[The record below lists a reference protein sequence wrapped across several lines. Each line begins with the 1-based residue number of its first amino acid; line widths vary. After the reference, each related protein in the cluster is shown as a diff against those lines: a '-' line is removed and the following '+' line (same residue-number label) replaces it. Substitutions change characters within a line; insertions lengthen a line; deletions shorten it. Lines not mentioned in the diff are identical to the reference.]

1 MTMEGPVSP
10 TAASGQLG
18 GAARASDSPG
28 LSGPSADGP
37 ATHGGAGGFLGEN
50 PGAPANAA
58 GEPRPLSLRAQLM
71 IWFGISFG
79 VIQTTII
86 AGLVVLDD
94 GRIFKAGDNYDWIIQ
109 VVGIGTLGSFLGG
122 LGAAFV
128 ILGAALRPLRQ
139 ITEAARDVQPER
151 IDESRINMPEVGSE
165 VNEARRELN
174 SALDRIEVGYQSQER
189 FISNV
194 SHELKT
200 PIAIV
205 QNEAQRLRRMKRP
218 QEELEQFVNDTANQ
232 MGRLGKM
239 VESFLTLARI
249 DHEERMQKNED
260 YWFHDLLV
268 EATSRSRAQALTHGV
283 RIELELP
290 EDFEALDDPSWG
302 DPELVSSAVENLVR
316 NAIRFSPRES
326 AVHVSL
332 AVPQLAPKNE
342 DGEQGPQAEAKTRLG
357 RTKKPKKVAP
367 EPEQP
372 PARFVIIQVRDEG
385 PGMPDEL
392 IATVF
397 EPFQQAATERHS
409 NRGTGLGLAI
419 AHKVCTLH
427 KGTIRAFNRTDGVS
441 GCVIEIRLPFLE
453 EEDWAADRP
462 ITAAL
467 TEGGIGEGI
476 RDARIDAPPTD

>member
-1 MTMEGPVSP
+1 MTLEGP
-10 TAASGQLG
+10 AS
-18 GAARASDSPG
+18 ARAAATPDGGEQPG
-28 LSGPSADGP
+28 DASRPAAPPFSATGLE
-37 ATHGGAGGFLGEN
+37 AGVPREN
-50 PGAPANAA
+50 
-58 GEPRPLSLRAQLM
+58 EPRPLSLRAQLL
-71 IWFGISFG
+71 IWFGISYG
-79 VIQTTII
+79 VILITII
-86 AGLVVLDD
+86 AGLVVIDA
-94 GRIFKAGDNYDWIIQ
+94 GRVFQPDYRHYDWIINL
-109 VVGIGTLGSFLGG
+109 VGIASLSAFVGG
-122 LGAAFV
+122 LGAAYV

-139 ITEAARDVQPER
+139 ITEAARDVAPER

-174 SALDRIEVGYQSQER
+174 SALDRIEAGYQAQER

-205 QNEAQRLRRMKRP
+205 QNEAQRLRRMTRP
-218 QEELEQFVNDTANQ
+218 REELEEFVNDTANQ

-249 DHEERMQKNED
+249 DYEERMQKNEE
-260 YWFHDLLV
+260 YWFQDLLV

-283 RIELELP
+283 SIELELP
-290 EDFEALDDPSWG
+290 EDLEQLDDPSWG
-302 DPELVSSAVENLVR
+302 DPELISSAVENLIR

-332 AVPQLAPKNE
+332 SIPEYVDVPPE
-342 DGEQGPQAEAKTRLG
+342 DA
-357 RTKKPKKVAP
+357 
-367 EPEQP
+367 P
-372 PARFVIIQVRDEG
+372 PAREKNASRAWNRKSPTPEARTERVPSRYIHIQVRDEG
-385 PGMPDEL
+385 PGMPEEL

-397 EPFQQAATERHS
+397 EPFQQAAAERHS

-419 AHKVCTLH
+419 AHKICSLH
-427 KGTIRAFNRTDGVS
+427 KGSIRAFNRTDGRS

-453 EEDWAADRP
+453 ESDWAADRP

-476 RDARIDAPPTD
+476 RDSRLDG

>member
-1 MTMEGPVSP
+1 
-10 TAASGQLG
+10 
-18 GAARASDSPG
+18 
-28 LSGPSADGP
+28 
-37 ATHGGAGGFLGEN
+37 
-50 PGAPANAA
+50 
-58 GEPRPLSLRAQLM
+58 M
-71 IWFGISFG
+71 IWFGISFA
-79 VIQTTII
+79 IILTTII

-94 GRIFKAGDNYDWIIQ
+94 GRIFKAGENYDWVIQ
-109 VVGIGTLGSFLGG
+109 LVGIGALSSFLGG
-122 LGAAFV
+122 LGAAYV

-139 ITEAARDVQPER
+139 ITEAARDVAPER
-151 IDESRINMPEVGSE
+151 IDESRIDMPEVGTE

-249 DHEERMQKNED
+249 DHEERMQKNQE

-283 RIELELP
+283 RLELELP
-290 EDFEALDDPSWG
+290 EDFELLDDPSWG

-316 NAIRFSPRES
+316 NAIRFSPQDS

-332 AVPQLAPKNE
+332 AVPMPDGASE
-342 DGEQGPQAEAKTRLG
+342 DEEPEPESEAKGLLG
-357 RTKKPKKVAP
+357 RARKPKKLAQEAEASPVRQA
-367 EPEQP
+367 
-372 PARFVIIQVRDEG
+372 IIQVRDEG

-397 EPFQQAATERHS
+397 EPFQQAAAERHS

-453 EEDWAADRP
+453 EGDWAADRP

-476 RDARIDAPPTD
+476 RDSRIDPPAPDEDSE

>member
-10 TAASGQLG
+10 PAATAQLG
-18 GAARASDSPG
+18 ATARASDSPRP
-28 LSGPSADGP
+28 SGPTADGQSP
-37 ATHGGAGGFLGEN
+37 NGGA
-50 PGAPANAA
+50 PGNALRA
-58 GEPRPLSLRAQLM
+58 AQEPRPLSLRAQLM
-71 IWFGISFG
+71 IWFGISFS
-79 VIQTTII
+79 IILTTII
-86 AGLVVLDD
+86 AGLVVIDD
-94 GRIFKAGDNYDWIIQ
+94 GRIFKAGEDYDWVIQ
-109 VVGIGTLGSFLGG
+109 LVGIGALSSFLGG
-122 LGAAFV
+122 LGAAYV

-139 ITEAARDVQPER
+139 ITAAARGVAPER
-151 IDESRINMPEVGSE
+151 IDESRIDMPEVGSE

-249 DHEERMQKNED
+249 DHEERMQKNQE

-290 EDFEALDDPSWG
+290 EDFEVLDDPSWG

-332 AVPQLAPKNE
+332 AVPEILDTKAE
-342 DGEQGPQAEAKTRLG
+342 DDVQEPQVEAKTLLG
-357 RTKKPKKVAP
+357 RTKRPKKLAP
-367 EPEQP
+367 QPEQAP
-372 PARFVIIQVRDEG
+372 TPHVIIQVRDEG
-385 PGMPDEL
+385 PGMPDDL

-397 EPFQQAATERHS
+397 EPFQQAAAERHT

-419 AHKVCTLH
+419 AHRVCTLH
-427 KGTIRAFNRTDGVS
+427 KGSIRAFNRTDGIS
-441 GCVIEIRLPFLE
+441 GCVIEIRLPFLG
-453 EEDWAADRP
+453 EEDWAADQE

-476 RDARIDAPPTD
+476 RDSRIDAPEND

>member
-1 MTMEGPVSP
+1 MTMEGPISP
-10 TAASGQLG
+10 PAAAELPG
-18 GAARASDSPG
+18 GAERTGDLQGAEGRV
-28 LSGPSADGP
+28 AD
-37 ATHGGAGGFLGEN
+37 
-50 PGAPANAA
+50 
-58 GEPRPLSLRAQLM
+58 EPRPLSLRAQLM
-71 IWFGISFG
+71 IWFGISFA
-79 VIQTTII
+79 IILTTII

-94 GRIFKAGDNYDWIIQ
+94 GRIFKAGENYDWVIQ
-109 VVGIGTLGSFLGG
+109 LVGIGALSSFLGG
-122 LGAAFV
+122 LGAAYV

-139 ITEAARDVQPER
+139 ITEAARDVAPER
-151 IDESRINMPEVGSE
+151 IDESRIDMPEVGTE

-249 DHEERMQKNED
+249 DHEERMQKNQE

-283 RIELELP
+283 RLELELP
-290 EDFEALDDPSWG
+290 EDFELLDDPSWG

-316 NAIRFSPRES
+316 NAIRFSPQDS

-332 AVPQLAPKNE
+332 AVPMP
-342 DGEQGPQAEAKTRLG
+342 DGTSDDEEL
-357 RTKKPKKVAP
+357 
-367 EPEQP
+367 EPESKGLLRR
-372 PARFVIIQVRDEG
+372 ARKQKKLAQESEASPVRQAIIQVRDEG

-397 EPFQQAATERHS
+397 EPFQQAAAERHS

-453 EEDWAADRP
+453 EGDWTADRP
-462 ITAAL
+462 ITADL

-476 RDARIDAPPTD
+476 RDSRIDPPGPEQDSE

>member
-10 TAASGQLG
+10 P
-18 GAARASDSPG
+18 AARGLPGESERASAS
-28 LSGPSADGP
+28 SGSRVERRAS
-37 ATHGGAGGFLGEN
+37 
-50 PGAPANAA
+50 
-58 GEPRPLSLRAQLM
+58 EPQPLSLRAQLM
-71 IWFGISFG
+71 IWFAISFA
-79 VIQTTII
+79 IILTTII
-86 AGLVVLDD
+86 AALIVLDG
-94 GRIFKAGDNYDWIIQ
+94 GRIFKPGENYDWVIQ
-109 VVGIGTLGSFLGG
+109 VVGIGTLSSFLGG
-122 LGAAFV
+122 LGAAYV
-128 ILGAALRPLRQ
+128 ILGAAIRPLRQ
-139 ITEAARDVQPER
+139 ITEAARDVAPER
-151 IDESRINMPEVGSE
+151 IDESRIDMPEVGTE

-205 QNEAQRLRRMKRP
+205 LNEAQRLRRMKRP
-218 QEELEQFVNDTANQ
+218 QEELEQFVSDTANQ

-249 DHEERMQKNED
+249 DHEERMQKNQE

-290 EDFEALDDPSWG
+290 EDFELLDDPSWG
-302 DPELVSSAVENLVR
+302 DPELISSAVENLVR

-332 AVPQLAPKNE
+332 GVQQPADHVAASE
-342 DGEQGPQAEAKTRLG
+342 AEEPEVESKSRLG
-357 RTKKPKKVAP
+357 LSKKPKKPAP
-367 EPEQP
+367 EPESA
-372 PARFVIIQVRDEG
+372 PANFAVIQVRDEG

-397 EPFQQAATERHS
+397 EPFQQAAAERHS

-419 AHKVCTLH
+419 AHKICNLH
-427 KGTIRAFNRTDGVS
+427 KGFIRAFNRTDGVS

-453 EEDWAADRP
+453 EGDWAADRP
-462 ITAAL
+462 VTAAL
-467 TEGGIGEGI
+467 TKGGIGDGI
-476 RDARIDAPPTD
+476 HDSRIDSPHPE

>member
-1 MTMEGPVSP
+1 MAG
-10 TAASGQLG
+10 TAA
-18 GAARASDSPG
+18 ASD
-28 LSGPSADGP
+28 A
-37 ATHGGAGGFLGEN
+37 
-50 PGAPANAA
+50 
-58 GEPRPLSLRAQLM
+58 PRPLSLRAQLM

-79 VIQTTII
+79 IILTTII

-94 GRIFKAGDNYDWIIQ
+94 GRIFKAGEDYDWVIQ
-109 VVGIGTLGSFLGG
+109 LVGIGALSSFLGG

-139 ITEAARDVQPER
+139 ITEAARDVAPER
-151 IDESRINMPEVGSE
+151 IDESRIDMPEVGSE

-174 SALDRIEVGYQSQER
+174 SALDRIEAGYQSQER

-249 DHEERMQKNED
+249 DHEERMQKNQE

-290 EDFEALDDPSWG
+290 EDLELLDDPSWG

-332 AVPQLAPKNE
+332 SIPE
-342 DGEQGPQAEAKTRLG
+342 DAQAIEPEAESKPLTSRG
-357 RTKKPKKVAP
+357 KKTKKPVP
-367 EPEQP
+367 EPERTP
-372 PARFVIIQVRDEG
+372 SRFVVIQVRDEG
-385 PGMPDEL
+385 PGMPDDL

-397 EPFQQAATERHS
+397 EPFQQAAAERHS
-409 NRGTGLGLAI
+409 SRGTGLGLAI

-453 EEDWAADRP
+453 EEDWSADRP

-476 RDARIDAPPTD
+476 RDARIDGPPAE

>member
-1 MTMEGPVSP
+1 MTMEGPVSAQ
-10 TAASGQLG
+10 AA
-18 GAARASDSPG
+18 AA
-28 LSGPSADGP
+28 L
-37 ATHGGAGGFLGEN
+37 AGERQ
-50 PGAPANAA
+50 PVDAAPAGATPSRVEPS
-58 GEPRPLSLRAQLM
+58 EPRPLSLRAQLM
-71 IWFGISFG
+71 IWFGISYG
-79 VIQTTII
+79 IILITII
-86 AGLVVLDD
+86 AGLVVID
-94 GRIFKAGDNYDWIIQ
+94 GGRVFQPSYVHYDWIINL
-109 VVGIGTLGSFLGG
+109 VGIASLSAFAGG
-122 LGAAFV
+122 LGAAYV

-139 ITEAARDVQPER
+139 ITEAARDVAPER
-151 IDESRINMPEVGSE
+151 IDESRINMPEVGTE

-174 SALDRIEVGYQSQER
+174 SALDRIEAGYQAQER

-218 QEELEQFVNDTANQ
+218 REELEQFVNDTANQ

-249 DHEERMQKNED
+249 DYEERMQKNEE
-260 YWFHDLLV
+260 YWFQDLLV

-283 RIELELP
+283 SIELELP
-290 EDFEALDDPSWG
+290 EDLEQFDDPSWG
-302 DPELVSSAVENLVR
+302 DPELVSSAVENLIR

-332 AVPQLAPKNE
+332 SVPETVEPPPEVVKEKSIGRGWNRKAV
-342 DGEQGPQAEAKTRLG
+342 
-357 RTKKPKKVAP
+357 P
-367 EPEQP
+367 EPEVERLP
-372 PARFVIIQVRDEG
+372 TRYVKIQVRDEG
-385 PGMPDEL
+385 PGMPEDL

-397 EPFQQAATERHS
+397 EPFQQAASERHS

-427 KGTIRAFNRTDGVS
+427 KGSIRAFNRTDGRS

-453 EEDWAADRP
+453 EVDWKADRP

-476 RDARIDAPPTD
+476 RDSRLE

>member
-1 MTMEGPVSP
+1 MTMEGPASP
-10 TAASGQLG
+10 PAAARLTG
-18 GAARASDSPG
+18 GAERASDSPG
-28 LSGPSADGP
+28 PQVQRANGLGSIGVADTSNG
-37 ATHGGAGGFLGEN
+37 
-50 PGAPANAA
+50 
-58 GEPRPLSLRAQLM
+58 PRPLSLRAQLM
-71 IWFGISFG
+71 IWFGISFS
-79 VIQTTII
+79 IILTTII

-94 GRIFKAGDNYDWIIQ
+94 GRIFKAGENYDWVIQ
-109 VVGIGTLGSFLGG
+109 LVGIGALSSFLGG
-122 LGAAFV
+122 LGAAYV

-139 ITEAARDVQPER
+139 ITEAARDVAPER

-249 DHEERMQKNED
+249 DHEERMQKNQE

-290 EDFEALDDPSWG
+290 EDFELLDDPSWG

-316 NAIRFSPRES
+316 NAIRFSPQDS

-332 AVPQLAPKNE
+332 AVPMPAQE
-342 DGEQGPQAEAKTRLG
+342 SDDAEEADPESESKGLLG
-357 RTKKPKKVAP
+357 RSKKSKKSSP
-367 EPEQP
+367 EPEVAP
-372 PARFVIIQVRDEG
+372 SRYAIIQVRDEG

-419 AHKVCTLH
+419 AHKICTLH
-427 KGTIRAFNRTDGVS
+427 KGSIRAFNRTDGVS

-476 RDARIDAPPTD
+476 RDSRIDPPSA